1 MIINPFATC
10 RPNHHVKPRSFI
22 CKHRRTR
29 RGLSDDP
36 GVLWWIPMEPEGLRD
51 SDAAWWFPCLFHEIL
66 IVSTLLLVW
75 CIYGSVLSVVLTYIS
90 PTSIYISRSVSWLSH
105 VKKPPRGYTHSNE
118 FAVVQIKK
126 KSIFSCHPATPRS
139 AKKDAKNARLSTH
152 APGTDSAET
161 INYQVRSISTPK
173 QSVVFIIIFLWKHS
187 IVSIFHDMSLFAIF
201 RLYVLIINEIVN

>member
-66 IVSTLLLVW
+66 IVSTLF
-75 CIYGSVLSVVLTYIS
+75 